1 MYSKQTMD
9 SVLMQQIKHTK
20 PIVNY
25 SVHDLLSKTPNAIQV
40 RRHLLKHL
48 WKHKNTIFLD
58 QVASKS
64 KSLGE
69 CRQLDKCLET
79 AANKVCLQVS
89 IQATPP
95 AMEAMQ
101 YFK

>member
-1 MYSKQTMD
+1 MYSKQFMD

-48 WKHKNTIFLD
+48 WKHKNTIFFGSSGIKK
-58 QVASKS
+58 QII
-64 KSLGE
+64 
-69 CRQLDKCLET
+69 R
-79 AANKVCLQVS
+79 
-89 IQATPP
+89 
-95 AMEAMQ
+95 
-101 YFK
+101 